1 MPHFSEEIIMSV
13 LTSIFQAI
21 FQSITWLLF
30 TSESAYSSIFHDF
43 TGRFTGECSALTGV
57 VHIGIAIGICISA
70 YKIMITN
77 SAEFVSTALELVTK
91 KKPFKSPKPAREFMY
106 MTVVSFL
113 PMILWLIPTGKSGFL
128 YNLLR
133 MTGFNKTLLD
143 DGIFLAITGALLLLA
158 FKQHSVNPGQKR
170 VTLVPA
176 LVVGFSSL
184 LLVPVSGLSLVA
196 GVAAILILFGVSDKL
211 VYRYCVSLSV
221 PTLLV
226 MGIIEVCVS
235 TTTATVVQNII
246 GILLSAVVAFFC
258 TRVFRFL
265 LEKAYYNYF
274 GIYNLGLG
282 AIVAVIGI
290 VELFIR

>member
-1 MPHFSEEIIMSV
+1 MSV

-91 KKPFKSPKPAREFMY
+91 KKPFKSPKPSREFMY

-113 PMILWLIPTGKSGFL
+113 PMILWMIPTGKSGFL

-196 GVAAILILFGVSDKL
+196 GVAAILILFGISDKL

-235 TTTATVVQNII
+235 TTPATVVQNII